1 MKMSAAFKLAPL
13 LPAIFRAA
21 LELGWARV
29 IHLRITPAKI
39 LARNV
44 AAGNNAAQHNAT
56 PEAAAR
62 LQPAYTSDIAET
74 VAFVIPRVAARVPW
88 RADCLIQAIAAQHWL
103 AQKGL
108 AARIVV
114 GVDREGEGQLLA
126 HAWLKLGERVI
137 TGGSNSRYQSLL
149 GDHLAPR

>member
-39 LARNV
+39 LARNLAASKHV
-44 AAGNNAAQHNAT
+44 ALHAATSAS
-56 PEAAAR
+56 AR
-62 LQPAYTSDIAET
+62 LQPAHTSDLAET
-74 VAFVIPRVAARVPW
+74 IAFVIPRVAARMPW

-108 AARIVV
+108 ATRIVV
-114 GVDREGEGQLLA
+114 GVDREGEGLLA

-137 TGGSNSRYQSLL
+137 TGGSISRYQSLL
-149 GDHLAPR
+149 GDHLAPH

>member
-1 MKMSAAFKLAPL
+1 MKLSAAVTLAPL

-44 AAGNNAAQHNAT
+44 AAGDNAALHAAT
-56 PEAAAR
+56 PAAPR
-62 LQPAYTSDIAET
+62 LQPAHTSDIAET
-74 VAFVIPRVAARVPW
+74 IAFVIPRVAARVPW

-103 AQKGL
+103 AQEGL

-126 HAWLKLGERVI
+126 HAWLKLGERII
-137 TGGSNSRYQSLL
+137 TGGSISRYQSLL

>member
-39 LARNV
+39 LARNLAASNNV
-44 AAGNNAAQHNAT
+44 ALHAAT
-56 PEAAAR
+56 PAAAR
-62 LQPAYTSDIAET
+62 LQLAHTSDLAGTI
-74 VAFVIPRVAARVPW
+74 AFVIPRVAARMPW

-103 AQKGL
+103 AQKGI
-108 AARIVV
+108 ATRIVV

>member
-13 LPAIFRAA
+13 LPALFRAA

-39 LARNV
+39 LARNLAASNNV
-44 AAGNNAAQHNAT
+44 ALHTAT
-56 PEAAAR
+56 PASAR
-62 LQPAYTSDIAET
+62 LQPAHTSDLAET
-74 VAFVIPRVAARVPW
+74 IAFVIPRVAARMPW

-103 AQKGL
+103 AQKGI
-108 AARIVV
+108 ATRIVV